1 MLIYV
6 QLFDRKVVQFFNQT
20 GKSYLKILKNHL
32 LLTKTLKSIFIYKR
46 INPIDSLP
54 ALIYIYIYIY
64 IYIVKVKNYST
75 NFISN
80 MNQIQTLQ
88 QTRLYVQIW
97 FKFLLNKLKLVH
109 ELFN

>member
-6 QLFDRKVVQFFNQT
+6 QLFDQKVVQFFNQT

-54 ALIYIYIYIY
+54 ALYIYIYIY
-64 IYIVKVKNYST
+64 ILKVKNYST

-80 MNQIQTLQ
+80 MNQIQTHQ

-97 FKFLLNKLKLVH
+97 FRFLLNKLKLVH